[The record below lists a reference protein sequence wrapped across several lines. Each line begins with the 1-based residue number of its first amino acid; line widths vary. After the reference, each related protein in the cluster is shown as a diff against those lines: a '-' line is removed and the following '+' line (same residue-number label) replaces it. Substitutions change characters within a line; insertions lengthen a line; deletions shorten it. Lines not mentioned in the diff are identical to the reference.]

1 MSSVL
6 NVLTVVPMLI
16 SMVGMEIEKWY
27 YIIPIFNYTQVLMDI
42 FSGNFDFTI
51 IIMVILSSFIYV
63 VLVIGYILNQ
73 YKTEKVLFHV

>member
-6 NVLTVVPMLI
+6 NVLTVIPMLI

-42 FSGNFDFTI
+42 FSGNFDFI
-51 IIMVILSSFIYV
+51 VIIMIFLSSFIYV
-63 VLVIGYILNQ
+63 FLVVGYILKQ
-73 YKTEKVLFHV
+73 YKTEKVLFM